1 MRKRP
6 LQIKTWVN
14 QAEYFKIRRTAKR
27 AGLSMAGLIRKCCL
41 TDERV
46 VVIDRKVIGGIYAEL
61 NKIGSNVNHIAHIA
75 NSDKKLHPE
84 SIRRLEQYF
93 DEIKRLYDEKLRAL

>member
-14 QAEYFKIRRTAKR
+14 QAEYFKIKRTAKR

-41 TDERV
+41 TEERI

-61 NKIGSNVNHIAHIA
+61 NKIGSNVNQVAHIA
-75 NSDKKLHPE
+75 NSDKKIPFD
-84 SIRRLEQYF
+84 SIRRMEQYF
-93 DEIKRLYDEKLRAL
+93 DEIKRLYDEKLRTL